1 MSLPSLFFLSVTARI
16 RRAMRPALPA
26 LLAGATCI
34 ALSPIFVR
42 LSDVGPTASAFWR
55 VALAAPLLW
64 VFWAFA
70 PKRGSKKL
78 LLAAALAF
86 TGDLAFWHWSI
97 QYTSV
102 ANSTLLANLS
112 SIFVTLAVWILWR
125 EKPTGLFLLGLVAAL
140 AGVAML
146 VRTSLD
152 FSPTALL
159 GDAFGVITA
168 LFYAWYILSVKGL
181 RDRGATTLH
190 LMTVTSTLTAVFLLP
205 LAVAS
210 GDVFFPQGLRG
221 WLTLV
226 GLAWVSQ
233 IAGQGLIA
241 YSLAHLPAAF
251 SSVGLL
257 LQPVIAG
264 LIAWAL
270 LGEPLVALQIAGGLM
285 VLLGIWLARHG
296 STN

>member
-1 MSLPSLFFLSVTARI
+1 MQPARS
-16 RRAMRPALPA
+16 ALAVQA

-64 VFWAFA
+64 LLYPLFSGAGAAA
-70 PKRGSKKL
+70 PKVPKKL
-78 LLAAALAF
+78 LFAAAFAF
-86 TGDLAFWHWSI
+86 TGDLVFWHWSI

-102 ANSTLLANLS
+102 ANSTLLANLA
-112 SIFVTLAVWILWR
+112 SIFVTLAAWVLWR
-125 EKPTGLFLLGLVAAL
+125 QRPTALFLLGLGAAL

-152 FSPTALL
+152 FSPTGFL
-159 GDAFGVITA
+159 GDALGVVTA
-168 LFYAWYILSVKGL
+168 MFYAWYILSVKGL

-190 LMTVTSTLTAVFLLP
+190 LMTVTTTLTALFLLP
-205 LAVAS
+205 LALAS
-210 GDVFFPQGLRG
+210 GEALFPQGAAG

-251 SSVGLL
+251 SLVGLL
-257 LQPVIAG
+257 LQPVIAA
-264 LIAWAL
+264 LIAWGL

-285 VLLGIWLARHG
+285 VLAGIWLARRG
-296 STN
+296 SNV

>member
-1 MSLPSLFFLSVTARI
+1 MQ
-16 RRAMRPALPA
+16 PALPS

-64 VFWAFA
+64 IFWAVSA
-70 PKRGSKKL
+70 KQTPKGSKAL

-86 TGDLAFWHWSI
+86 TGDLVFWHWSI

-102 ANSTLLANLS
+102 ANSTLLANLA

-125 EKPTGLFLLGLVAAL
+125 QRPTGLFLLGLGAAL

-146 VRTSLD
+146 VRTSLE
-152 FSPTALL
+152 FSPTGLL
-159 GDAFGVITA
+159 GDALGVVTA
-168 LFYAWYILSVKGL
+168 MFYAWYILSVKGL

-190 LMTVTSTLTAVFLLP
+190 LMTVTTTLTAVFLAP
-205 LAVAS
+205 LALAS
-210 GDVFFPQGLRG
+210 GEVMLPQGTGG
-221 WLTLV
+221 WLTLI

-257 LQPVIAG
+257 LQPVIAA

-285 VLLGIWLARHG
+285 VLAGIWLARRG
-296 STN
+296 STG